1 MNEIILYRYTDRYN
15 IVKKTLPATDGN
27 NRITL
32 TGEFREAVNIINPQV
47 MITTTDESNLE
58 HILKMNYAYIQHTG
72 RYYFITNI
80 ELTRKNLVT
89 ISFHVDVLMSHIS
102 IIEEN
107 THGYVARNEFSGRSG
122 IPDERLILLPQHDIV
137 DESAMITTEQFS
149 EYASLITSFSANIL
163 TYNAVMNDLIADIEK
178 SSMESYVQ
186 EVTTP
191 ILVSKGIAPFRNGYG
206 YNATHYPVAM
216 GLSAMADVL
225 ATIKDDDTLAD
236 YVANITVYP
245 FSIPTYDRRTY
256 AIPDIDHL
264 WINDTKVKDANGSDY
279 IDFVTLNMLSKGI
292 IVADFNFYKSNNDF
306 LFYEPY
312 SLWEI
317 YLPFYGW
324 KEIKY
329 NSLKNHRL
337 IVFYNVCYKDATATV
352 NILDAT
358 EQLLIFSAPCE
369 LGIKI
374 AKITTNMLEVTD
386 KNNANRLN
394 LSLNLIGSMLA
405 IAGGVATANPLVVA
419 GGVLAGTKAIGTA
432 ITTEVTNYERG
443 QVQYAGDTTPI
454 LSPLD
459 VHLRRT
465 TSKTMY
471 TYDSTFIHENGYI
484 SNRYYSDLLSLRGY
498 TEFATVDVVLDNHII
513 QYSYLAPTTEEINE
527 IIDYFKKGVY
537 FPNPS

>member
-32 TGEFREAVNIINPQV
+32 TGEFRDAVNIINPQV

-122 IPDERLILLPQHDIV
+122 IPDERLILLPKQDIV
-137 DESAMITTEQFS
+137 DESAMIVTEQFS
-149 EYASLITSFSANIL
+149 EYADLIVSFSADVEN
-163 TYNAVMNDLIADIEK
+163 YNVVFNRYVASINQRE
-178 SSMESYVQ
+178 MENYVKIRT
-186 EVTTP
+186 VP
-191 ILVSKGIAPFRNGYG
+191 ILASKGIAQFRNGYG
-206 YNATHYPVAM
+206 YNATHYPVAF
-216 GLSAMADVL
+216 GLSVMADVL
-225 ATIKDDDTLAD
+225 KTIVNNDILAD
-236 YVANITVYP
+236 FVSNITVYP
-245 FSIPTYDRRTY
+245 FSIPRYDVRAY
-256 AIPDIDHL
+256 SLPDVDRL
-264 WINDTKVKDANGSDY
+264 FINDTTVEDADGNEFL
-279 IDFVTLNMLSKGI
+279 DFATLNMLSKGI
-292 IVADFNFYKSNNDF
+292 IVADFNFYKEDNDF

-324 KEIKY
+324 KELKY
-329 NSLKNHRL
+329 TSLKQHRL

-374 AKITTNMLEVTD
+374 AKITTNTLEVTD

-405 IAGGVATANPLVVA
+405 VAGGAVTGNPLVVA

-471 TYDSTFIHENGYI
+471 TYDSTFVHENGYV
-484 SNRYYSDLLSLRGY
+484 SNRFYNDLLSLRGY
-498 TEFATVDVVLDNHII
+498 TEFATVDIVLDNHII